1 MTRSSFPSGVG
12 RELKRIL
19 REQDRAAGSRRPGP
33 SSAEDALAA
42 ALSRW
47 SPFHWT
53 QEQKL
58 GDYRADFFCPS
69 AQLVVEVDGSSHD
82 GHEAYDHQRDAAMAA
97 RGLETLRFP
106 VRDIERNAYAAV
118 LRINR
123 QCAKRSEVDAERS
136 LAMDDLGG
144 AFSGGSNF
152 PRIPRVRRTD
162 APSDLS
168 KPPSKSEFRCGSCER
183 TLPVWQRDSIQGC
196 CHDCV

>member
-1 MTRSSFPSGVG
+1 MTRSSFPNGVG
-12 RELKRIL
+12 REIKRII
-19 REQDRAAGSRRPGP
+19 RERDRAAGRRPPGP
-33 SSAEDALAA
+33 SITEDELAA

-47 SPFHWT
+47 SPFYWT

-106 VRDIERNAYAAV
+106 VRDIERNAYAVV
-118 LRINR
+118 LQINR
-123 QCAKRSEVDAERS
+123 RCAERSEVAAERS
-136 LAMDDLGG
+136 LTGDDPGG
-144 AFSGGSNF
+144 AFSGGSHSA
-152 PRIPRVRRTD
+152 RIPRVRRTD
-162 APSDLS
+162 APSDMS

-183 TLPVWQRDSIQGC
+183 ILPVSQRDSIQGYC
-196 CHDCV
+196 RDCV